1 MTCED
6 RNLGQH
12 PALVFWTTL
21 AALAA
26 ILVLGL
32 LFAYLGWWGGLPVY
46 PLPSPQ

>member
-1 MTCED
+1 MIRED
-6 RNLGQH
+6 KYLGHH
-12 PALVFWTTL
+12 PTLVFWTTL

-46 PLPSPQ
+46 PPPSPQ